1 MIKEDT
7 WLSLS
12 DSTCTHIAHTENTLK
27 TLKKQNQVIY
37 MTSVYTYT
45 YICRE
50 KVIHTYMQR
59 ENDICIRA
67 HICEEKEPI
76 DMIPVVPSF
85 GSRGRRISA
94 QGHPLQHS
102 KFKAC

>member
-37 MTSVYTYT
+37 MTSVYTHT

-50 KVIHTYMQR
+50 KVIHTYICR
-59 ENDICIRA
+59 EKMTYVLEHTYVKKR
-67 HICEEKEPI
+67 
-76 DMIPVVPSF
+76 S
-85 GSRGRRISA
+85 
-94 QGHPLQHS
+94 Q
-102 KFKAC
+102 